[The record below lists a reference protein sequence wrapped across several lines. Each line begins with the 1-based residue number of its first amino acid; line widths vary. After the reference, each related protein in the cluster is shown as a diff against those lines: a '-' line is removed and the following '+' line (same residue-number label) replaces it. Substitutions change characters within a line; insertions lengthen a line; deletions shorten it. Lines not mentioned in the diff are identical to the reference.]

1 MEKRQK
7 LQILAFALVAT
18 YCMPLQGL
26 LAQNGIGYPETDA
39 VTTAEVMP
47 VLKNCSSID
56 DRAKREACSSES
68 MMEHIVKNL
77 VYPENAR
84 KKRIEGTVHVQFVV
98 TRKGSIGSIEIVR
111 GPDLLQKAAF
121 TVVNS
126 LPSFVPGT
134 NQGKAVDVQYV
145 LPIRFVLGE

>member
-7 LQILAFALVAT
+7 LQILGLALLAT
-18 YCMPLQGL
+18 CCISFQDLM
-26 LAQNGIGYPETDA
+26 AQNGIGYPETDV
-39 VTTAEVMP
+39 VTSAEVMP
-47 VLKNCSSID
+47 VLKSCSSIE
-56 DRAKREACSSES
+56 DRAAREACSSES
-68 MMEHIVKNL
+68 MMEHVIHNL
-77 VYPENAR
+77 VYPEAAR
-84 KKRIEGTVHVQFVV
+84 QKRIEGTVQVQFVI
-98 TRKGSIGSIEIVR
+98 TQKGSIESVEILR

-145 LPIRFVLGE
+145 LPIRFALGE